1 MTTLEEALAVVRTA
15 GFKVTKPRAK
25 KVTAPLGLNAIG
37 KPYGTNF
44 DPNYK
49 MRYRTPPL
57 KRTQSVGPGIT
68 PEKWAL
74 MCKLA
79 QAEWNK
85 THPVAVAA

>member
-1 MTTLEEALAVVRTA
+1 MTLELALATVKAA
-15 GFKVTKPRAK
+15 GYRVTKPRAK
-25 KVTAPLGLNAIG
+25 KMTKALGLNAVG
-37 KPYGTNF
+37 KPYGANF

-57 KRTQSVGPGIT
+57 KRAQNVSSCLS
-68 PEKWAL
+68 PEQWTL